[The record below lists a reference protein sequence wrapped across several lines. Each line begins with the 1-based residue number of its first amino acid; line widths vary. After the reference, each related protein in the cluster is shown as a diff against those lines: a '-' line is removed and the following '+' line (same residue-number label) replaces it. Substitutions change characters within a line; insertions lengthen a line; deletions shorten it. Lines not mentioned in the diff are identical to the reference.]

1 MEHYKSALSFYVRH
15 WKKVLLFG
23 ITILLPLS
31 VIETFISNYFFNLF
45 SLVGLPTM
53 GSFPQFIFSTVFL
66 MIAQIPF
73 IYLVRQEI
81 TGQDATTGQAFET
94 FFTNM
99 FPVYVMGVLLALL
112 TIVGTMLLIIPG
124 LIILTSLIVY
134 PYVVVS
140 DGLRWFNGLKKT
152 VEVVKNHFF
161 SVLGVTLVVGI
172 LTMVINFLF
181 LFAALMIT
189 KVYWI
194 IVLIQLLLKML
205 LVPYFTFLVGSYFEE
220 WYGFGDGD
228 EYSF

>member
-1 MEHYKSALSFYVRH
+1 MDHYKSAFSFYARH

-31 VIETFISNYFFNLF
+31 VIETFVSNYFFNLF

-81 TGQDATTGQAFET
+81 TGQNATIGQAFEI

-112 TIVGTMLLIIPG
+112 TIAGTMLLIIPG
-124 LIILTSLIVY
+124 LIILTLLIVY

-140 DGLRWFNGLKKT
+140 DELRWFNGLKKT
-152 VEVVKNHFF
+152 VEIVKNHFF
-161 SVLGVTLVVGI
+161 SVLGVTMVAGI

-181 LFAALMIT
+181 LFATLLVT
-189 KVYWI
+189 KVYWM
-194 IVLIQLLLKML
+194 IVLVQLLLKML
-205 LVPYFTFLVGSYFEE
+205 IVPYFTFLIGSCFEE
-220 WYGFGDGD
+220 WYGFGYEE

>member
-1 MEHYKSALSFYVRH
+1 MEHYKSAFLFYACH

-31 VIETFISNYFFNLF
+31 VVEIFISNYFFNLF

-66 MIAQIPF
+66 MIAQIPL

-81 TGQDATTGQAFET
+81 TGQDATTGQAFEI

-99 FPVYVMGVLLALL
+99 FSVYVMGVVLSLL
-112 TIVGTMLLIIPG
+112 TIAGTMLLIIPG
-124 LIILTSLIVY
+124 LIILTLLIVY

-140 DGLRWFNGLKKT
+140 DKLRWFNGLKKT
-152 VEVVKNHFF
+152 AEIVKNHFF
-161 SVLGVTLVVGI
+161 SVLGVTLVAGI
-172 LTMVINFLF
+172 LTMLINFLF
-181 LFAALMIT
+181 LFAALMVT
-189 KVYWI
+189 KVYWV
-194 IVLIQLLLKML
+194 IVLIQILLKVL
-205 LVPYFTFLVGSYFEE
+205 IVPYFTFLVGSYFEE
-220 WYGFGDGD
+220 WYGFGYED